1 MKASFIIMDCF
12 YPGTIGV
19 GAYKFFLTG
28 IAYPPYAM
36 ATFYSIFPSW
46 MYCIFGLFIFSGGE
60 PPDVCIPLFRF

>member
-12 YPGTIGV
+12 YPGNIGV

-36 ATFYSIFPSW
+36 ATFYSMFPS
-46 MYCIFGLFIFSGGE
+46 
-60 PPDVCIPLFRF
+60 